1 MGQVES
7 AAGKTLVKQMKCH
20 MGVKPSRSS
29 HKPMADS
36 SEFTIKPPALFR
48 NDTTHHIIK
57 FLFSSDSHSAFMTWI
72 EMRPI
77 ILIADDDPSQGR
89 TLEAMVRRFGFE
101 TEITSTGENT
111 LARFSRIDV
120 PPISLLI
127 LNIALPDMDGM
138 EVLRQL
144 RNRSTLTPVIMQTT
158 LTAIES
164 IPASIRAGAQDFI
177 IKPVGAERLHV
188 SIKNAL
194 LSHSLLMEFNRLNRR
209 NHGTPAFKDII
220 SCSDN
225 MVRAIKLGE
234 RAATS
239 NVPVLI
245 EGEPGVGKEYFA
257 RAIHSASDRKGKAFI
272 TVNCATLADE
282 LMESVLF
289 GHERNVFGPSIEKQI
304 GKITEASGGTLFLDE
319 ISAAPLEIQAKIL
332 RFLQEG
338 EIEPLGLNRS
348 LRADARL
355 ICATEK
361 NLIEL
366 VQRGQFRED
375 LFYRLNVYPITIS
388 PLRMRRQDI
397 VELAHSFLMRF
408 AAEEGRKIH
417 GLTTEAKALLNSY
430 DWPGNIR
437 QLENAL
443 YRAVVLSESEELTV
457 AEFPQIA
464 ARVDGFDVCVPS
476 APIPTP
482 ETIMRREFVQVEIR
496 DPTATSLMASNGEI
510 RKMNEIEADI
520 IRFALKHYRGQMS
533 EIARRLG
540 IGRSTL
546 YRKLKEY
553 NLEASGTE
561 IEASEPSHDSLVA

>member
-1 MGQVES
+1 
-7 AAGKTLVKQMKCH
+7 
-20 MGVKPSRSS
+20 
-29 HKPMADS
+29 
-36 SEFTIKPPALFR
+36 
-48 NDTTHHIIK
+48 
-57 FLFSSDSHSAFMTWI
+57 
-72 EMRPI
+72 MRPI
-77 ILIADDDPSQGR
+77 ILIADDDPLQCQ

-101 TEITSTGENT
+101 TEITSSGEHI
-111 LARFSRIDV
+111 LARFSRVDV

-127 LNIALPDMDGM
+127 LNLALPDMDGM

-144 RNRSTLTPVIMQTT
+144 RNTSILTPVIMQTT
-158 LTAIES
+158 LTAIET
-164 IPASIRAGAQDFI
+164 IPVSIRAGAQDFI
-177 IKPVGAERLHV
+177 VKPVGAERLHV

-194 LSHSLLMEFNRLNRR
+194 FSHSLLMEFNRLNRR
-209 NHGTPAFKDII
+209 NHGTPTFKDFL

-239 NVPVLI
+239 NIPVLI
-245 EGEPGVGKEYFA
+245 VGEPGVGKQHFA
-257 RAIHSASDRKGKAFI
+257 HAIHSASDRKSKAFI

-289 GHERNVFGPSIEKQI
+289 GHERNVFSNSIEKQI
-304 GKITEASGGTLFLDE
+304 GKITEANGGTLFLDE
-319 ISAAPLEIQAKIL
+319 ISAASLEIQAKLL
-332 RFLQEG
+332 RFLQGG

-348 LRADARL
+348 LRADTRL
-355 ICATEK
+355 ICATGK

-375 LFYRLNVYPITIS
+375 LFFRLNVYPITIS

-397 VELAHSFLMRF
+397 LKLAHSFLIRF

-464 ARVDGFDVCVPS
+464 ARVEGFDVYVPP

-496 DPTATSLMASNGEI
+496 DPTATSLLGSNGEI
-510 RKMNEIEADI
+510 RKMNDIEADI

-553 NLEASGTE
+553 NLEEPETE
-561 IEASEPSHDSLVA
+561 IEPSKSSHDSLVA